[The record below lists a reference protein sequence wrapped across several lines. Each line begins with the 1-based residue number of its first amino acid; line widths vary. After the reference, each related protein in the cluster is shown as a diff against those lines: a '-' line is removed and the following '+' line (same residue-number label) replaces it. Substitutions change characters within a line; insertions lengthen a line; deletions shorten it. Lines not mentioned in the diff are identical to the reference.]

1 VSSASRRG
9 RRNRQRG
16 AELQREIVR
25 MAKSYNLQAHN
36 RDRGGAQHEQGDLE
50 IVSKFYGCKRKKK
63 IAQWLYPEK
72 KEVGVFIRGDRGIPL
87 VVIPAE
93 LFLSLLE
100 N

>member
-1 VSSASRRG
+1 
-9 RRNRQRG
+9 
-16 AELQREIVR
+16 